1 MLTIDEDK
9 PGNRLNDGKCDAK
22 GRLWAGTFG
31 QSTGGVAGV
40 DPKKGSVF
48 KIGPLSGLI
57 SRVFWN
63 SGSQPPRG
71 SVINEDGQNVMT
83 EVFIYMT
90 NMLTMYIFSILK
102 HCN

>member
-63 SGSQPPRG
+63 SGYQPLP
-71 SVINEDGQNVMT
+71 DT
-83 EVFIYMT
+83 T
-90 NMLTMYIFSILK
+90 MLTIHPANAHPKNQIK
-102 HCN
+102 G